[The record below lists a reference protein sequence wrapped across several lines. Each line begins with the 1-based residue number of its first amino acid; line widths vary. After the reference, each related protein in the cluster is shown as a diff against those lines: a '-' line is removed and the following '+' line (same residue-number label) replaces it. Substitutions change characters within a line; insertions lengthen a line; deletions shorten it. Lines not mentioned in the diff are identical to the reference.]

1 MCYDG
6 VGCMCGIGG
15 DRWDFLAGCL
25 FTVYSIIPC
34 VQKYGRFWT
43 ILDDSG
49 RFWTIEIISE
59 EFLLIRMSIKIH
71 CTVGFDLRAII

>member
-1 MCYDG
+1 MILYTC
-6 VGCMCGIGG
+6 VTMAFACMCGIGG

-25 FTVYSIIPC
+25 FTVYLIIPC

-43 ILDDSG
+43 IEL
-49 RFWTIEIISE
+49 ISE